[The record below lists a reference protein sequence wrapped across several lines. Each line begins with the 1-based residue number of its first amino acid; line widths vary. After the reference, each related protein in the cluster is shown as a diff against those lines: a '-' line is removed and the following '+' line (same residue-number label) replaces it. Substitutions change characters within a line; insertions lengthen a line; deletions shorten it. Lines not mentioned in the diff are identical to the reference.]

1 LLDPNSTKRLITG
14 RMNTGPGIKYAY
26 GFEDARDAGG
36 NGWVGHSGGAPGT
49 NGDLRIYPGSGY
61 VVAVLANIDPP
72 AAQRISE
79 YLDPRL
85 PTQP

>member
-1 LLDPNSTKRLITG
+1 VLT
-14 RMNTGPGIKYAY
+14 NT
-26 GFEDARDAGG
+26 
-36 NGWVGHSGGAPGT
+36 
-49 NGDLRIYPGSGY
+49 
-61 VVAVLANIDPP
+61 DPP

>member
-1 LLDPNSTKRLITG
+1 
-14 RMNTGPGIKYAY
+14 
-26 GFEDARDAGG
+26 
-36 NGWVGHSGGAPGT
+36 
-49 NGDLRIYPGSGY
+49 
-61 VVAVLANIDPP
+61 VALTNIDPP